1 MASPL
6 VSVIVC
12 TYNRAALLGQ
22 CLQSLVAQTLATEHY
37 EIIVVDNGST
47 DRTQEVVHNF
57 VQRHGTVRVV
67 REPRLGLSHARN
79 TGIRYARADYL
90 AFIDDDARAFP
101 DWVERIVAAFAETAP
116 PPVVV
121 GGRILPLYEH
131 PPPGWFD
138 DLYETRGGGDAPVFL
153 TSRWACYDVCG
164 GNMAIEKRIALACG
178 GFSPDLGL
186 VGTQLRLG
194 EDTDLVLRIYTQYA
208 HILYDP
214 TLRVHHWVPSWKLH
228 PLYYCWRGYRSGIA
242 ASRIEGTTLVSR
254 KTAAALARRLHALWS
269 CLCRERRQCVPG
281 SSLAVSQAGDNRRVS
296 LTKRAVAWAVFLSI
310 KAGQLRGAKVF

>member
-22 CLQSLVAQTLATEHY
+22 CLQSLVTQTLATEHY

-47 DRTQEVVHNF
+47 DRTQEVAHDF
-57 VQRHGTVRVV
+57 ARRHGTIRVV
-67 REPRLGLSHARN
+67 LEPRLGLSHARN
-79 TGIRYARADYL
+79 TGIRHAQADYL

-101 DWVERIVAAFAETAP
+101 DWVERIVAAFAETDP

-121 GGRILPLYEH
+121 GGRILPIYEH
-131 PPPGWFD
+131 PPPAWFD
-138 DLYETRGGGDAPVFL
+138 AFYETSGGGDAQVFL
-153 TSRWACYDVCG
+153 TSRWSCYNVCG
-164 GNMAIEKRIALACG
+164 GNMALEKRIALACG
-178 GFSPDLGL
+178 GFSPDFGM

-194 EDTDLVLRIYTQYA
+194 EDTDLVMRIYTQYA

-214 TLRVHHWVPSWKLH
+214 TLRVHHWVPSWKLR
-228 PLYYCWRGYRSGIA
+228 PLYYCWRGYRAGIA

-254 KTAAALARRLHALWS
+254 KTAAALTRRLRALWS
-269 CLCRERRQCVPG
+269 GLCRAQRQPVPDG
-281 SSLAVSQAGDNRRVS
+281 GLAVSQAEDHHRVR

-310 KAGQLRGAKVF
+310 KAGRLRGAKVF